1 MGLVQKDALR
11 TTIISSF
18 GLVSGYLNKGLFFLL
33 IFSTEQIGV
42 VNLVFSLGVL
52 FAQFSNFGAVYSIW
66 KFFPFFKNKE
76 NKHHGFL
83 SFSLLIVLLGA
94 GVISLFF
101 LLFRSNIEH
110 IYESKSPMFLD
121 YYLWVIPLGIG
132 YLLYLVFEV
141 YLRSLFKNVISV
153 IAMDVVLRLV
163 VSLLLLLFWLKLID
177 FNDFVVAH
185 SLVFFIPP
193 LILIFYLKYLGE
205 LYINPRKINISKR
218 FKKIIFN
225 YSAFNYMNTL
235 GRVLVNALDVIM
247 IAQFIGLKA
256 TGVYTT
262 VVFLTSAIQV
272 PYKSLIRVSSPLISE
287 HWKNRNFSGMKL
299 LYRQVSSVSLV
310 IGLGLFICVWVNI
323 DFLFSFLKPEFS
335 DGIWVFFFLM
345 MGRLLDMYFGLNGHI
360 FTSSKK
366 YRYDLIFTLSLIGVV
381 YFLNLYL
388 IPIYGII
395 GAAISTGVALI
406 LYNLGRLLFV
416 YFAYSIHP
424 FTLKQFLIII
434 LGVLSIIL
442 IINIP
447 MFDLNIWIQFILRT
461 SVTVFIF
468 FGTILLFDLEPET
481 KSYLRKALRFI
492 KSYKEGS

>member
-18 GLVSGYLNKGLFFLL
+18 GLILGYLNKGLFFLL
-33 IFSTEQIGV
+33 VFSTEQIGV

-52 FAQFSNFGAVYSIW
+52 FAQFSNFGSVYSIW

-76 NKHHGFL
+76 KKHHGFL
-83 SFSLLIVLLGA
+83 SFSLLITLLGA
-94 GVISLFF
+94 GIVSLFF

-110 IYESKSPMFLD
+110 IYESKSPMFID

-153 IAMDVVLRLV
+153 FAMDVVLRVV
-163 VSLLLLLFWLKLID
+163 VSILLLLFWLDFID

-205 LYINPRKINISKR
+205 LFVNPLKINISKR

-225 YSAFNYMNTL
+225 YSVFNYMNTL

-287 HWKNRNFSGMKL
+287 HWKNRDFSGMKL

-310 IGLGLFICVWVNI
+310 IGLGLFICAWVNI

-335 DGIWVFFFLM
+335 EGIWVFFFLM

-388 IPIYGII
+388 IPVYGII
-395 GAAISTGVALI
+395 GASISTAVALI

-416 YFAYSIHP
+416 YFSYSIHP
-424 FTLKQFLIII
+424 FTWKQFLIII
-434 LGVLSIIL
+434 LGITSIIL

-447 MFDLNIWIQFILRT
+447 MSDLNVWIQFILK
-461 SVTVFIF
+461 SVITGFVF
-468 FGTILLFDLEPET
+468 FGTILFFDLEPET
-481 KSYLRKALRFI
+481 KSYIRKAISFI
-492 KSYKEGS
+492 RAS

>member
-18 GLVSGYLNKGLFFLL
+18 GLILGYLNKGLFFLL

-94 GVISLFF
+94 GVVSLFF

-366 YRYDLIFTLSLIGVV
+366 YKYDLIFTLSLIGVV

-395 GAAISTGVALI
+395 GAAISTAVALI

-424 FTLKQFLIII
+424 FTWKQFLIII

-442 IINIP
+442 VINIP
-447 MFDLNIWIQFILRT
+447 MFDLNIWIQFILKS
-461 SVTVFIF
+461 SVTGFIF

-492 KSYKEGS
+492 KS

>member
-18 GLVSGYLNKGLFFLL
+18 GLILGYLNKGLFFLL
-33 IFSTEQIGV
+33 VFSTEQIGV

-52 FAQFSNFGAVYSIW
+52 FAQFSNFGSVYSIW

-76 NKHHGFL
+76 KKHHGFL
-83 SFSLLIVLLGA
+83 SFALLIILLGA
-94 GVISLFF
+94 GIVSLFF

-110 IYESKSPMFLD
+110 IYESKSPMFID

-153 IAMDVVLRLV
+153 FAMDVVLRLV
-163 VSLLLLLFWLKLID
+163 VSILLLLFWLDFID

-205 LYINPRKINISKR
+205 LFVNPLKINISKR

-287 HWKNRNFSGMKL
+287 HWKNRDFSGMKL

-310 IGLGLFICVWVNI
+310 IGLGLFICAWVNI

-335 DGIWVFFFLM
+335 EGIWVFFFLM

-395 GAAISTGVALI
+395 GAAISTAVALI

-416 YFAYSIHP
+416 YFSYSIHP
-424 FTLKQFLIII
+424 FTWKQFLIII
-434 LGVLSIIL
+434 LGITSIIL
-442 IINIP
+442 VINIP
-447 MFDLNIWIQFILRT
+447 MSDLNVWIQFILK
-461 SVTVFIF
+461 SVITGFVF
-468 FGTILLFDLEPET
+468 FGTILFFDLEPET
-481 KSYLRKALRFI
+481 KSYLRKAISFI
-492 KSYKEGS
+492 RAS

>member
-1 MGLVQKDALR
+1 MGIVQKDALR

-18 GLVSGYLNKGLFFLL
+18 GLILGYLNKGLFFLL

-52 FAQFSNFGAVYSIW
+52 FAQFSNFGAIYSIW

-94 GVISLFF
+94 GIVSLFF

-132 YLLYLVFEV
+132 YLMYLVFEV

-153 IAMDVVLRLV
+153 FAMDVVLRLV
-163 VSLLLLLFWLKLID
+163 VSLLLLLFWLELID
-177 FNDFVVAH
+177 FNDFVLAH

-205 LYINPRKINISKR
+205 LFIDPRKINISKR

-366 YRYDLIFTLSLIGVV
+366 YKYDLIFTLSLIGVV

-395 GAAISTGVALI
+395 GAAISTAVALI

-416 YFAYSIHP
+416 YFAYSVHP
-424 FTLKQFLIII
+424 FNWKQFLIII
-434 LGVLSIIL
+434 LGILSIIL
-442 IINIP
+442 VINIP
-447 MFDLNIWIQFILRT
+447 MFDLNVWIQFILKT
-461 SVTVFIF
+461 IITAFVF
-468 FGTILLFDLEPET
+468 FGTILLFDLEVET
-481 KSYLRKALRFI
+481 KNYIRKALRFI
-492 KSYKEGS
+492 KY